1 MAEIK
6 TKKNDDSVMGFL
18 ESVKDEVKRKDGM
31 ALLAMMKK
39 ITKKEPKM
47 WGSSIV
53 GFGSFHYKSERSKQE
68 GDWFMTGF
76 SPRKQNLTVYIIPGF
91 AKYETLMKK
100 LGKYKTTVS
109 CLNIN
114 KLADVDSKVL
124 IELITIAYKDMKEKY
139 NQ

>member
-1 MAEIK
+1 
-6 TKKNDDSVMGFL
+6 MGFL
-18 ESVKDEVKRKDGM
+18 ESVKDEIKRKDGM
-31 ALLAMMKK
+31 TLLAMMKK
-39 ITKKEPKM
+39 ITRQEPKM

-124 IELITIAYKDMKEKY
+124 IQLITVAYKDMKEKY
-139 NQ
+139 K